1 MREQASE
8 LFFDKADLYG
18 QSIWSGGPIAQ
29 LAERAPDKGEVP
41 GSNPGR
47 PTSIRGELAQLG
59 ERRLCKPEVTGSS
72 PVFSTIDRPEVGNQ
86 RPARNSLV
94 IYCWWICPPKMGI
107 GGSQYG
113 SLTTE

>member
-1 MREQASE
+1 MGAAK
-8 LFFDKADLYG
+8 LFFERPSLPAS
-18 QSIWSGGPIAQ
+18 SIWSHGPIAQ

-72 PVFSTIDRPEVGNQ
+72 PVFSTSSAKQLGTIGVRIKPEVDGQ
-86 RPARNSLV
+86 PRWLSTA
-94 IYCWWICPPKMGI
+94 G
-107 GGSQYG
+107 
-113 SLTTE
+113 